1 MGIIGVQLV
10 VSLLMATLMHRLA
23 PHYSIGRWLLCNGSL
38 FRYKHPS
45 DDELRALS
53 GKQKPKIKRDRR
65 QNGVMESKPET
76 VPKDINLYLESK
88 PITPL
93 DALVLRYFMD
103 YQWLVDF
110 VLYATLVYTF
120 TEAYY
125 SLLNIQGEV
134 NVGVLWCL
142 LTLAFG
148 LKVLFSL
155 MAHYF
160 KTEEGGE
167 RSVCLA
173 FAFLFVLIAM
183 LILIVRE
190 DYLEFG
196 LEPGF
201 ANLYENVK
209 VFLKQQG
216 VVDILPY
223 SISRL
228 IFKLLLVGCA
238 SFIGAC
244 LTFPGLRLA
253 QTHLD
258 ALKMTADNPLMQI
271 LLHANFLSPIIVLLL
286 WLKPITRDFVMNTPL
301 GKEKMQLMSDPMF
314 DTVRLWIIVGICVL
328 RLAMTRYHLQA
339 YLNLA
344 EKWVE
349 LMKKE
354 AGNITIIE
362 IQRKISR
369 VFCYLCVVTVQY
381 LGPIILILHATLLL
395 KVLGDY
401 SWGFYPETPGV
412 SPAVDISPVPSGPPP
427 TAEEEEDYRAAVSH
441 ITAALSTLR
450 NVFTPLFYRGLFS
463 FLTWWLAACQVVTS
477 LFGLYFHQYL
487 MAS

>member
-1 MGIIGVQLV
+1 MGVIGVQLV
-10 VSLLMATLMHRLA
+10 VSLLMATLMQRLA

-38 FRYKHPS
+38 FRYRHPS
-45 DDELRALS
+45 DEELRALA
-53 GKQKPKIKRDRR
+53 GKPKPKVKRDRR
-65 QNGVMESKPET
+65 QNGITETKPEI
-76 VPKDINLYLESK
+76 VPKDIDLHLEAK

-93 DALVLRYFMD
+93 DALVLRYFLD

-110 VLYATLVYTF
+110 VLYATLVYMF

-125 SLLNIQGEV
+125 SLLSIRGEV
-134 NVGVLWCL
+134 NVGMLWCL

-148 LKVLFSL
+148 IKVLFSL
-155 MAHYF
+155 MTHYF

-167 RSVCLA
+167 RSVCLT

-183 LILIVRE
+183 LVLVVRE

-201 ANLYENVK
+201 ASLYENVS
-209 VFLKQQG
+209 VFLKQHG
-216 VVDILPY
+216 VDIWPY
-223 SISRL
+223 SVSRL
-228 IFKLLLVGCA
+228 IFKLSLVGLSA
-238 SFIGAC
+238 FIGAC

-258 ALKMTADNPLMQI
+258 ALVLTADKPLIQI
-271 LLHANFLSPIIVLLL
+271 LLYANFLSPVIILLL
-286 WLKPITRDFVMNTPL
+286 WVKPITRDFLMNTPL
-301 GKEKMQLMSDPMF
+301 GKEKMELMSDTTYN
-314 DTVRLWIIVGICVL
+314 TVRLWIIIALCTL

-344 EKWVE
+344 EKWVVQ
-349 LMKKE
+349 MKKE
-354 AGNITIIE
+354 AGSIPMID
-362 IQRKISR
+362 IQRKVSR

-381 LGPIILILHATLLL
+381 LGPIILILHSTLLL

-401 SWGFYPETPGV
+401 SWGFYPEPPLV
-412 SPAVDISPVPSGPPP
+412 SPALDVDQHSSHPAVN
-427 TAEEEEDYRAAVSH
+427 EEDDYQAAVSE
-441 ITAALSTLR
+441 ITATLSTLR
-450 NVFTPLFYRGLFS
+450 CAFTPLFYRGLFS
-463 FLTWWLAACQVVTS
+463 FLTWWLAACQVVTN

>member
-1 MGIIGVQLV
+1 MGVIGVQLV
-10 VSLLMATLMHRLA
+10 VSLLMATLMQRLA

-38 FRYKHPS
+38 LRYRHPS
-45 DDELRALS
+45 DEELRALA
-53 GKQKPKIKRDRR
+53 GKQKSKVKRDRR
-65 QNGVMESKPET
+65 QNGVMENKPET
-76 VPKDINLYLESK
+76 VPKGIKLYLEAK
-88 PITPL
+88 PIAPL
-93 DALVLRYFMD
+93 DALVLRYFLD

-110 VLYATLVYTF
+110 VLYATLIYMF

-125 SLLNIQGEV
+125 SLLSIQGEV

-148 LKVLFSL
+148 IKVLFSL
-155 MAHYF
+155 MTHYF

-167 RSVCLA
+167 RSVCLT
-173 FAFLFVLIAM
+173 FTFLFVLVAM
-183 LILIVRE
+183 LVLVVRE

-201 ANLYENVK
+201 ANLYENVG
-209 VFLKQQG
+209 VFLKKQG
-216 VVDILPY
+216 VDIWPY
-223 SISRL
+223 SIARL
-228 IFKLLLVGCA
+228 VFKLSLVGLS

-258 ALKMTADNPLMQI
+258 ALKMTEDKPLIQI
-271 LLHANFLSPIIVLLL
+271 LLHTNFLSPVIMLLL
-286 WLKPITRDFVMNTPL
+286 WVKPITRDFIMSTPL
-301 GKEKMQLMSDPMF
+301 GKEKVQLMSDTTYN
-314 DTVRLWIIVGICVL
+314 TVRLWIIIALCML

-354 AGNITIIE
+354 AGNIPMIE

-381 LGPIILILHATLLL
+381 LGPIILILHSTLLL
-395 KVLGDY
+395 KVLECHWDGEQL
-401 SWGFYPETPGV
+401 SLHMAQEWASGV
-412 SPAVDISPVPSGPPP
+412 RSG
-427 TAEEEEDYRAAVSH
+427 
-441 ITAALSTLR
+441 
-450 NVFTPLFYRGLFS
+450 
-463 FLTWWLAACQVVTS
+463 
-477 LFGLYFHQYL
+477 
-487 MAS
+487 

>member
-1 MGIIGVQLV
+1 MGVIGVQLV
-10 VSLLMATLMHRLA
+10 VSLLMATLMQRLA

-38 FRYKHPS
+38 FRYRHPS
-45 DDELRALS
+45 DEELRALS
-53 GKQKPKIKRDRR
+53 GKQKPKVKRDRR
-65 QNGVMESKPET
+65 QNGVTENKPET
-76 VPKDINLYLESK
+76 VPKDINLYLEAK

-93 DALVLRYFMD
+93 DALVLRYFLD

-110 VLYATLVYTF
+110 VLYATLVYVF
-120 TEAYY
+120 TEIYY
-125 SLLNIQGEV
+125 SLFDIQGEV

-148 LKVLFSL
+148 IKVLFSL

-167 RSVCLA
+167 RSVCLT
-173 FAFLFVLIAM
+173 FAFLFLLIAM
-183 LILIVRE
+183 LVLVVRE

-196 LEPGF
+196 LDPGF
-201 ANLYENVK
+201 ANLYDNVG

-216 VVDILPY
+216 VDIWPL
-223 SISRL
+223 SIARL
-228 IFKLLLVGCA
+228 IFKLSLVGLS

-258 ALKMTADNPLMQI
+258 ALKLTADKPLIQI
-271 LLHANFLSPIIVLLL
+271 LLHANFLSPVVVLLL
-286 WLKPITRDFVMNTPL
+286 WVKPIARDFVISTPL
-301 GKEKMQLMSDPMF
+301 GKEKLQLMSDTTYN
-314 DTVRLWIIVGICVL
+314 TVRLWTIVTLCAL

-344 EKWVE
+344 DKWVD

-354 AGNITIIE
+354 AGNITMIE

-381 LGPIILILHATLLL
+381 LGPIILILHSTLLL

-401 SWGFYPETPGV
+401 SWGFYPEPPAFSPALDV
-412 SPAVDISPVPSGPPP
+412 SPTSSGPAPE
-427 TAEEEEDYRAAVSH
+427 AEEEEDYQAAVSH
-441 ITAALSTLR
+441 ITAALSALR
-450 NVFTPLFYRGLFS
+450 SVFTPLFYRGLFS
-463 FLTWWLAACQVVTS
+463 FLTWWIAACQVVTN

>member
-93 DALVLRYFMD
+93 DAL
-103 YQWLVDF
+103 
-110 VLYATLVYTF
+110 
-120 TEAYY
+120 
-125 SLLNIQGEV
+125 
-134 NVGVLWCL
+134 
-142 LTLAFG
+142 
-148 LKVLFSL
+148 
-155 MAHYF
+155 
-160 KTEEGGE
+160 
-167 RSVCLA
+167 
-173 FAFLFVLIAM
+173 
-183 LILIVRE
+183 
-190 DYLEFG
+190 
-196 LEPGF
+196 GF

>member
-1 MGIIGVQLV
+1 MGVIGVQLV
-10 VSLLMATLMHRLA
+10 VSLLMATLMQRLA

-38 FRYKHPS
+38 FRFRHPS
-45 DDELRALS
+45 DEELRVLA
-53 GKQKPKIKRDRR
+53 GKQKPRVKRDRR
-65 QNGVMESKPET
+65 QNGVTETKPET
-76 VPKDINLYLESK
+76 VPKDINLQLESK
-88 PITPL
+88 PISPL
-93 DALVLRYFMD
+93 DALVLRYFLD

-110 VLYATLVYTF
+110 VLYATLVYMF

-125 SLLNIQGEV
+125 SLLSIHGEV

-148 LKVLFSL
+148 IKVLFSL
-155 MAHYF
+155 MIHYF

-167 RSVCLA
+167 RSVCLT
-173 FAFLFVLIAM
+173 FAFLFVLISM
-183 LILIVRE
+183 LVLVVRE

-201 ANLYENVK
+201 ANFYENLE
-209 VFLKQQG
+209 VFLKQLG
-216 VVDILPY
+216 VVIWPY

-228 IFKLLLVGCA
+228 IFKLSLVGFSA
-238 SFIGAC
+238 FIGAC
-244 LTFPGLRLA
+244 LTFPGLRMA

-258 ALKMTADNPLMQI
+258 ALMMTADKPLIQI
-271 LLHANFLSPIIVLLL
+271 LLQANFLAPIIILLL
-286 WLKPITRDFVMNTPL
+286 WVKPITRDFVMNMPL
-301 GKEKMQLMSDPMF
+301 GKEKMELMSDTTYN
-314 DTVRLWIIVGICVL
+314 TVRLWIIIALCTL

-344 EKWVE
+344 EKWVAQ
-349 LMKKE
+349 MKKE
-354 AGNITIIE
+354 AGSILMIE

-381 LGPIILILHATLLL
+381 LGPIILILHSTLLL

-401 SWGFYPETPGV
+401 SWGFYPEPPPV
-412 SPAVDISPVPSGPPP
+412 SPVLDVGSDSSSP
-427 TAEEEEDYRAAVSH
+427 ADDEEDDYQVAVSQ
-441 ITAALSTLR
+441 IKATLSTLCC
-450 NVFTPLFYRGLFS
+450 VFTPLFYRGLFS
-463 FLTWWLAACQVVTS
+463 FLIWWLAACQVVTN